1 MHSDDEV
8 PVKNKIKLWIL
19 LMLKLHSLVYKNKW
33 KKGYAGG
40 RGNIMEETIKLRLNI
55 GMYLAMT
62 KLTVLMR
69 VKMDR
74 GILSN
79 NKGGGG

>member
-1 MHSDDEV
+1 
-8 PVKNKIKLWIL
+8 
-19 LMLKLHSLVYKNKW
+19 
-33 KKGYAGG
+33 
-40 RGNIMEETIKLRLNI
+40 MEETIKLRLNI